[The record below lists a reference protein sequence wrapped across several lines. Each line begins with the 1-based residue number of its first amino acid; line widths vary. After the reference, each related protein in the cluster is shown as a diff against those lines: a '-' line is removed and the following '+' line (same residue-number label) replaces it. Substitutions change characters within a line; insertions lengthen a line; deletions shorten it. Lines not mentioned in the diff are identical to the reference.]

1 MLFPKKRCRS
11 ADRQRFFVDACLV
24 RGRAART
31 RSAPSNSAA
40 CNIVSTIEYR
50 KYDNTEGPPMKNTV
64 RIPISVL
71 ALMLAAPA
79 FANTPA
85 DNVAWSA
92 RPLHAAAST
101 SACSAYSGRVMSGG
115 ESPST
120 ENVLKALGT
129 SLAGAV
135 LGAVTGGYQGAVS
148 NPCPRPGL

>member
-1 MLFPKKRCRS
+1 
-11 ADRQRFFVDACLV
+11 
-24 RGRAART
+24 
-31 RSAPSNSAA
+31 
-40 CNIVSTIEYR
+40 
-50 KYDNTEGPPMKNTV
+50 MKNTV

-92 RPLHAAAST
+92 RPLHVAAST
-101 SACSAYSGRVMSGG
+101 SACSAYSGRVMAGG
-115 ESPST
+115 ESLST